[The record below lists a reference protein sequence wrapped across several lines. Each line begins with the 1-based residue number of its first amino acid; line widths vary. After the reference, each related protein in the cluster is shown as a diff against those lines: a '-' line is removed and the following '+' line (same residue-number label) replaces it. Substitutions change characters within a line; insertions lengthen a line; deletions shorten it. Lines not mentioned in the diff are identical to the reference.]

1 MRKLIL
7 VLLLFAIPIMANA
20 QDYFPTNTGVKT
32 SDNTTVAF
40 TNAKIYVS
48 PTEVIKKGTLLIR
61 DGKVINVG
69 KSVRIP
75 SGTKV
80 VDLSGKTIYPSFVE
94 VYTDFGVKTPPRPR
108 NNSRRPQYDAGRKG
122 YYWNDHIRPETNAA
136 TSFKFD
142 AKKAKQLVNAGF
154 GVVNTHMNDGIIRG
168 NGMLVALNANSSD
181 AYRILDNS
189 SAQYLS
195 FRKSRQSR
203 QSYPTSRMGAMA
215 LLRQTY
221 LDADWYAT
229 GNAKN
234 KDMSLEALNKNKG
247 LTQIF
252 DAGGYLDALRADKVG
267 DEFGIQYTIVGAGDE
282 YQRVHDVKA
291 TNATFI
297 IPINFRKAYDV
308 SDPLLAN
315 RIALSD
321 MRKWNQEPSN
331 PAVLSKNGVNFAL
344 TTHDLKS
351 VASFHKNLRKAIK
364 HGYDKQKALAALTT
378 VPAQILGNTQI
389 GNLKNGSYA
398 NFLITSGEVFDA
410 KTSIYENWV
419 QGNQNVIKPMNIK
432 NISGDYA
439 LNVGNKTFDLNI
451 KGSGAKQSGSLK
463 TGDKK
468 VKSKFS
474 FKDHWI
480 QLTIN
485 DNGNFT
491 RLIGN
496 VANNNNLQGTYYDND
511 GNEATWAATKKST
524 AKKTD
529 KKKKKDSKMVPPSVL
544 PVSYPNIGLGN
555 FTQPVQET
563 ILIKNATVWTS
574 EKDGVLENTDVLLK
588 DGKIAKIGKGLK
600 DRRAKVIDAKGKHLT
615 AGIVDEHSH
624 IAASAINESGHNSSA
639 EVTIEDVVN
648 PDDINIYRNLAGGV
662 TSIQILHGSANP
674 IGGRSAVL
682 KLKWGES
689 ADALIYKNT
698 PKFIKFAL
706 GENVKQSNW
715 GDNQTVR
722 FPQTRMGVEQV
733 YVDYFQRAKEYD
745 AAKKSGKPYR
755 KDIELETLAEII
767 NKERFISCHS
777 YVQSEINMLMKV
789 AEQFNFNINTFT
801 HILEGYKVADKMKE
815 HGAGGSTFSD
825 WWAYK
830 YEVNDAIPFNAAIMH
845 NAGVTVAIN
854 SDDRE
859 MSRRLN
865 QEAAK
870 TIKYGGMTELDA
882 WNMVTINPAKLLHI
896 DDRTGSIKVG
906 KDADVVLWSDHP
918 MSVYAKAE
926 KTIIDGTI
934 YFDIEKDMEK
944 RKAIKTEKAKL
955 ISMMLNEKMNGGKVQ
970 APRKKVARNFHCD
983 TEELQN

>member
-1 MRKLIL
+1 MKKLIL
-7 VLLLFAIPIMANA
+7 VLLLFSIPIVNA

-32 SDNTTVAF
+32 SENTTVAF

-61 DGKVINVG
+61 DGKVVGVG
-69 KSVRIP
+69 KSIKIP

-94 VYTDFGVKTPPRPR
+94 VYSDFGIKKPSRSR
-108 NNSRRPQYDAGRKG
+108 NGNRRPQYDAGRKG

-136 TSFKFD
+136 AAFKFD
-142 AKKAKQLVNAGF
+142 TKKAKQLVNAGF
-154 GVVNTHMNDGIIRG
+154 GVVNTHMNDGIVRG
-168 NGMLVALNANSSD
+168 NGMLVALNAQSND
-181 AYRILDNS
+181 AYRILDNN

-195 FRKSRQSR
+195 FSKSVQSR

-215 LLRQTY
+215 LLRQMY
-221 LDADWYAT
+221 LDADWYAG

-282 YQRVHDVKA
+282 YQRVNAIKA

-308 SDPLLAN
+308 SNPLIAN
-315 RIALSD
+315 QVALSD

-331 PAVLSKNGVNFAL
+331 PAVLSSNGVNFAL

-351 VASFHKNLRKAIK
+351 IASFHKNIRKAIK
-364 HGYDKQKALAALTT
+364 YGYDTQKALEALTT
-378 VPAQILGNTQI
+378 IPAQILGNNKI

-398 NFLITSGEVFDA
+398 NFLITSGDVFDA

-419 QGNQNVIKPMNIK
+419 QGNQNIVKPMHIK
-432 NISGDYA
+432 NISGEYA
-439 LNVGNKTFDLNI
+439 LTLGDKTFDLSI

-463 TGDKK
+463 MGDKK

-496 VANNNNLQGTYYDND
+496 VANNNLQGTYYDNA
-511 GNEATWAATKKST
+511 GNEASWSATKKDPSKQK
-524 AKKTD
+524 AS
-529 KKKKKDSKMVPPSVL
+529 KKKKAGKNTPPVVF

-555 FTQPVQET
+555 FTQPKQET

-574 EKDGVLENTDVLLK
+574 EKDGVLKNTDVLLK
-588 DGKIAKIGKGLK
+588 EGKISKIGKNL
-600 DRRAKVIDAKGKHLT
+600 RAGRARVIDGTGKHLT

-624 IAASAINESGHNSSA
+624 IGTSAVNESGHNSTA

-648 PDDINIYRNLAGGV
+648 PDDINLYRNLAGGV

-674 IGGRSAVL
+674 IGGRSAII
-682 KLKWGES
+682 KLKWGE
-689 ADALIYKNT
+689 DANSLIYQNT

-722 FPQTRMGVEQV
+722 FPQTRMGTEQV
-733 YVDYFQRAKEYD
+733 FVDYFQRAKEYD
-745 AAKKSGKPYR
+745 KLKKSGKPYR
-755 KDIELETLAEII
+755 KDIELETLAEIL
-767 NKERFISCHS
+767 NKERYISCHS

-789 AEQFNFNINTFT
+789 AEQFDFNINTFT
-801 HILEGYKVADKMKE
+801 HILEGYKVADKMKK
-815 HGAGGSTFSD
+815 HGVGGSTFSD

-896 DDRTGSIKVG
+896 DDKVGSIKIG

-918 MSVYAKAE
+918 MSIYAKAE
-926 KTIIDGTI
+926 KTIIEGKVF
-934 YFDIEKDMEK
+934 FDIETDMKK
-944 RKAIKTEKAKL
+944 RKAIKEERNKL
-955 ISMMLNEKMNGGKVQ
+955 INMMLNEKMNGGKVQ
-970 APRKKVARNFHCD
+970 APRKKVLRNFHCD

>member
-1 MRKLIL
+1 MKKLIL
-7 VLLLFAIPIMANA
+7 VLLLFTIPIVHA

-32 SDNTTVAF
+32 SENTTVAF

-48 PTEVIKKGTLLIR
+48 PTEIIKKGTLLIK

-75 SGTKV
+75 SGTKI
-80 VDLSGKTIYPSFVE
+80 VDVSGKTIYPSFIE
-94 VYTDFGVKTPPRPR
+94 VYSNFGVKTPPRAR
-108 NNSRRPQYDAGRKG
+108 NNRRPQYDATRKG
-122 YYWNDHIRPETNAA
+122 FYWNDHIRPETNAT

-142 AKKAKQLVNAGF
+142 NKKAKQLVNAGF

-168 NGMLVALNANSSD
+168 NGMLVALNAQSSN
-181 AYRILDNS
+181 AYRILDNN

-195 FRKSRQSR
+195 FRKSVQSR

-215 LLRQTY
+215 LLRQVY
-221 LDADWYAT
+221 LDANWYAS

-234 KDMSLEALNKNKG
+234 KDMSLEALNRNKG
-247 LTQIF
+247 LPQIF

-282 YQRVHDVKA
+282 YQRVQAIKG

-308 SDPLLAN
+308 SNPLLAN
-315 RIALSD
+315 QIALSD

-331 PAVLSKNGVNFAL
+331 PAVLSNNGVNFAL

-351 VASFHKNLRKAIK
+351 VASFHKNIRKAIK
-364 HGYDKQKALAALTT
+364 YGYSKQKALEALTT
-378 VPAQILGNTQI
+378 VPASILGRTDI

-398 NFLITSGEVFDA
+398 NFLITSGDVFDA

-419 QGNQNVIKPMNIK
+419 QGNQNVLKPMDIK
-432 NISGDYA
+432 NISGEYA
-439 LNVGNKTFDLNI
+439 LTLGNKTFDLSI

-463 TGDKK
+463 IGDKK

-491 RLIGN
+491 RLVGN

-511 GNEATWAATKKST
+511 GNESTWSATKKDPS
-524 AKKTD
+524 KK
-529 KKKKKDSKMVPPSVL
+529 KANKKKKDSKVVAPTVM

-555 FTQPVQET
+555 FTQPTQET

-574 EKDGVLENTDVLLK
+574 EADGILKNTDVLLK
-588 DGKIAKIGKGLK
+588 GGKISKIGKNLSARG
-600 DRRAKVIDAKGKHLT
+600 AKVIDGTGKHLT

-624 IAASAINESGHNSSA
+624 IGTSAVNESGHNSTA
-639 EVTIEDVVN
+639 EVTIEDVIN
-648 PDDINIYRNLAGGV
+648 PDDINLYRNLAGGV

-674 IGGRSAVL
+674 IGGRSAII
-682 KLKWGES
+682 KLKWGE
-689 ADALIYKNT
+689 DANSLIYKNT

-706 GENVKQSNW
+706 GENVKQTNW
-715 GDNQTVR
+715 GDNQTIR
-722 FPQTRMGVEQV
+722 FPQTRMGTEQV
-733 YVDYFQRAKEYD
+733 FVDYFQRAKEYD
-745 AAKKSGKPYR
+745 ILKKSGKPYR
-755 KDIELETLAEII
+755 KDIELETLAEIL

-801 HILEGYKVADKMKE
+801 HILEGYKVADKMKK
-815 HGAGGSTFSD
+815 HGVGGSTFSD

-830 YEVNDAIPFNAAIMH
+830 YEVNDAIPYNAAIMH

-870 TIKYGGMTELDA
+870 TMKYGGMSELDA
-882 WNMVTINPAKLLHI
+882 WKMVTINPAKLLHI
-896 DDRTGSIKVG
+896 DDKVGSIKIG

-918 MSVYAKAE
+918 LSIYAKAE
-926 KTIIDGTI
+926 KTIIEGKVF
-934 YFDIEKDMEK
+934 FDIDTDMKK
-944 RKAIKTEKAKL
+944 RAAIKNERNKL
-955 ISMMLNEKMNGGKVQ
+955 IKMMLNEKMNGGKVQ
-970 APRKKVARNFHCD
+970 APRKKVSRNFHCD